1 VASREVWPG
10 MAAWQSDDVAYELSL
25 SGALA

>member
-1 VASREVWPG
+1 VASRDVWSG
-10 MAAWQSDDVAYELSL
+10 MAAWQSDDVVYELCL